1 MTGEKLGPNE
11 QYCWELVNGK
21 LEPAKDPIPTDS
33 GDFDAILASA
43 GYLSEIS
50 SALDRTHSNAE
61 VVIYK
66 NANPDNGN
74 PLFYID
80 VMGYRTGIASLIARD
95 FAQLAETLNSLAGLL
110 RLIQLDQASAAIR
123 D

>member
-1 MTGEKLGPNE
+1 MKTNE

-21 LEPAKDPIPTDS
+21 LVSVKDPIPTDTS
-33 GDFDAILASA
+33 DTDSDFYALLATA

-50 SALDRTHSNAE
+50 SEIERTPSNAAI
-61 VVIYK
+61 VIYK
-66 NANPDNGN
+66 NDKPENGN

-80 VMGYRTGIASLIARD
+80 VLGYRTGIASLIARD

-110 RLIQLDQASAAIR
+110 SLIQMDQASVIAR
-123 D
+123 E

>member
-1 MTGEKLGPNE
+1 MGQNE
-11 QYCWELVNGK
+11 QYCWELVSGK
-21 LEPAKDPIPTDS
+21 LAPAKDPIPTDD
-33 GDFDAILASA
+33 GDFDALLASA

-66 NANPDNGN
+66 NAKPDNGN

-80 VMGYRTGIASLIARD
+80 VMGYRTGMASLIARD
-95 FAQLAETLNSLAGLL
+95 FAQLAETLNFLTGLL
-110 RLIQLDQASAAIR
+110 TLIQMDQASATIR